1 MSYQTSPYLE
11 KRLTK
16 KEPMSSTKVS
26 VEASKIRI
34 ELSTY
39 QANFEAILTQAE
51 ARLLKNNIE
60 QALEKIAKNSP

>member
-1 MSYQTSPYLE
+1 
-11 KRLTK
+11 
-16 KEPMSSTKVS
+16 MSSTKVS

-60 QALEKIAKNSP
+60 QALEEIAKNSP